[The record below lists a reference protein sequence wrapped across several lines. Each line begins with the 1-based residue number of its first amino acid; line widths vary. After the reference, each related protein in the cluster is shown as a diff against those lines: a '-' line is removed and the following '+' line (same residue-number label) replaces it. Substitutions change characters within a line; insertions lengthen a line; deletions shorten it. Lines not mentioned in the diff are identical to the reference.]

1 MNLIDTKTR
10 NINNQRVFKEIDDF
24 MMEVFATLTIYW
36 QDMNHRD
43 QLVDMIDMWMEQW
56 ALESGKIIQY
66 DIQCS
71 VPSTDKAIFCLSYRQ
86 KNCLNTSE
94 IEYTFEV

>member
-1 MNLIDTKTR
+1 
-10 NINNQRVFKEIDDF
+10 
-24 MMEVFATLTIYW
+24 MMEVFSQLNIYW
-36 QDMNHRD
+36 QNINHRD

-66 DIQCS
+66 DIQCHI
-71 VPSTDKAIFCLSYRQ
+71 PSANRAVFCLNYRQ

>member
-1 MNLIDTKTR
+1 MKLIDTKTR
-10 NINNQRVFKEIDDF
+10 NINNKRVFKEIDDF
-24 MMEVFATLTIYW
+24 MMEVFSTLNVYW
-36 QDMNHRD
+36 QNMDHRD
-43 QLVDMIDMWMEQW
+43 QFVDMIDMWMEQW

-71 VPSTDKAIFCLSYRQ
+71 LPSDDRAIFSLSYRQ